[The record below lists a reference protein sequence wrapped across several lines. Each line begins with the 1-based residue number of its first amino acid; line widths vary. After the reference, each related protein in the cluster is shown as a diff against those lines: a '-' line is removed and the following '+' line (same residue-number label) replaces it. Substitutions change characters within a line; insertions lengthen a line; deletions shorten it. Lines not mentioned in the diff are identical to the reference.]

1 MRAVRDTVV
10 RLAES
15 VPVPLFGR
23 VKLQKVE

>member
-1 MRAVRDTVV
+1 VRDAVV